1 MRFDALRAV
10 AALIATIAMPGMVS
24 AQTATPPAA
33 PAAPK
38 PPVVPDLALLS
49 PYARPAMLVD
59 IGGRR
64 IDLRCEGKGGP
75 TVILMNGLGAFAMGW
90 YKVQPAIA
98 KRVRTCAFDKASYG
112 HSDPAPLPQSLPD
125 AVDDLHAVLTA
136 AHIAGPYILVGHSAA
151 GLEARL
157 FAQRWPDE
165 VAGMVLVD
173 SSFANQRTVQAG
185 LPGFDAV
192 NKSNTAGRVN
202 ALDCIERMARA
213 GFGSATPNYN
223 KCVPPT
229 SPELPADLIA
239 AWPKLFRP
247 SMHASN
253 ISLGDLLA
261 TPELNSADHL
271 ELGNK
276 PLVVLTAGR
285 SDGDPKNAEYTQ
297 AFSKIWIERHAG
309 FARMSSR
316 GVHIIVP
323 DTGHLIPYERPEA
336 VIDAVDQVLAKIAK

>member
-1 MRFDALRAV
+1 MRFNILKMAT
-10 AALIATIAMPGMVS
+10 AALTLVMAAPGGAF
-24 AQTATPPAA
+24 AQTPPAA
-33 PAAPK
+33 PGAAK
-38 PPVVPDLALLS
+38 PPVVPDLAFLS

-75 TVILMNGLGAFAMGW
+75 TVVLIPGLGGFAMNW
-90 YKVQPAIA
+90 FAVHPAIA
-98 KRVRTCAFDKASYG
+98 KRVRTCSFDRASYG

-125 AVDDLHAVLTA
+125 TVDDLHAALTA
-136 AHIAGPYILVGHSAA
+136 AQIAGPYILVGHSMG

-173 SSFANQRTVQAG
+173 SSFANARAVQGG
-185 LPGFDAV
+185 LPGF
-192 NKSNTAGRVN
+192 TAADKKRSVFT
-202 ALDCIERMARA
+202 ATELDCIERTARA
-213 GFGSATPNYN
+213 GFGPATPNYS
-223 KCVPPT
+223 KCVLPAPPG
-229 SPELPADLIA
+229 LPADLAA
-239 AWPKLFRP
+239 AWPKFFRP

-253 ISLGDLLA
+253 ISLGDSLLS
-261 TPELNSADHL
+261 PSLESADHL
-271 ELGNK
+271 ELGDK

-285 SDGDPKNAEYTQ
+285 SDGDPKNAEFTQ
-297 AFSKIWIERHAG
+297 AFRKTWIERHEG

-323 DTGHLIPYERPEA
+323 DTGHMIPGEKPDA

>member
-1 MRFDALRAV
+1 MRFDTLKAV
-10 AALIATIAMPGMVS
+10 AVLIATIAMPGMVS

-38 PPVVPDLALLS
+38 PPVVFDLTLLS

-75 TVILMNGLGAFAMGW
+75 TVILITGLGGAAINWFA
-90 YKVQPAIA
+90 VHPAIA
-98 KRVRTCAFDKASYG
+98 KRVRTCSFDKASYG

-125 AVDDLHAVLTA
+125 AVDDLHATLTA
-136 AHIAGPYILVGHSAA
+136 AHIAGPYILVGHSMG

-173 SSFANQRTVQAG
+173 SSFANVRTVQAS
-185 LPGFDAV
+185 LPGFAAV
-192 NKSNTAGRVN
+192 NRNTTTMKAI
-202 ALDCIERMARA
+202 ALDCIERMARTD
-213 GFGSATPNYN
+213 FGPATPNYN

-239 AWPKLFRP
+239 AWPKFFRP

-253 ISLGDLLA
+253 ISLGDSLA

-271 ELGNK
+271 ELGDK

-285 SDGDPKNAEYTQ
+285 SDGDPKNAEFTQ
-297 AFSKIWIERHAG
+297 AFRKIWIERHQG
-309 FARMSSR
+309 LARMSSR
-316 GVHIIVP
+316 GVHIVVP
-323 DTGHLIPYERPEA
+323 DTGHMIPGEKPDA
-336 VIDAVDQVLAKIAK
+336 VIDAVDQVLARIAK